1 MEFWS
6 IIYTIIS
13 KKSNS
18 IFNIIYLLLYN
29 DNLIVQKNYILSEKF
44 IQNFWNQ
51 LNINYI
57 LIDQLKMMHQEFF
70 HITFSFSIIMFNNE
84 LTFLQRWWS
93 SSFSL

>member
-57 LIDQLKMMHQEFF
+57 LIDQLKMMHQES
-70 HITFSFSIIMFNNE
+70 HLST
-84 LTFLQRWWS
+84 
-93 SSFSL
+93 